1 MAHDRALPLKRWSH
15 VIINFHS
22 VQRVVSS
29 VDYTRYY
36 SPHLSDQRYM
46 ELFIA
51 NNSVYHQKSGFLSNT
66 PSNVELW
73 IAKIFQENISLPFL
87 FGSISDLIW
96 F

>member
-1 MAHDRALPLKRWSH
+1 
-15 VIINFHS
+15 
-22 VQRVVSS
+22 
-29 VDYTRYY
+29 
-36 SPHLSDQRYM
+36 M